1 MNTFR
6 GYKGGIRVDLK
17 EIKDLMAAMRKTGI
31 QKLVIKRKEG
41 DELQLETQ
49 IGSNA
54 LPIGSPSVQPNK
66 EQTFFQSPSQ
76 VDSSENPSPV
86 VKEEKLGDHITAPL
100 VGTIYH
106 SPSPDDEPFVK
117 VGDMVQ
123 EDTVLCIIEAMK
135 VMNEVKA
142 GKSGKIAEILVENG
156 HPVEFGTKMFR
167 IV

>member
-1 MNTFR
+1 M
-6 GYKGGIRVDLK
+6 DLK
-17 EIKDLMAAMRKTGI
+17 EIKDLMTAMRKAGI
-31 QKLVIKRKEG
+31 QKLIIKKKEG

-49 IGSNA
+49 VDSNTS
-54 LPIGSPSVQPNK
+54 PIGFPSAQHNK
-66 EQTFFQSPSQ
+66 EQTFFNPPPSLH
-76 VDSSENPSPV
+76 SSEKPSSL
-86 VKEEKLGDHITAPL
+86 VKEEKLGQHITAPL
-100 VGTIYH
+100 VGTFYN
-106 SPSPDDEPFVK
+106 SASPDDDPFVK

-123 EDTVLCIIEAMK
+123 ENTVLCIVEAMK

>member
-1 MNTFR
+1 M
-6 GYKGGIRVDLK
+6 DLK
-17 EIKDLMAAMRKTGI
+17 EIKDLMTAMRKTGI
-31 QKLVIKRKEG
+31 QKLIIKKKEG

-49 IGSNA
+49 VSSN
-54 LPIGSPSVQPNK
+54 ISSVGFPSTEQNK
-66 EQTFFQSPSQ
+66 EQTFFHSPPIH
-76 VDSSENPSPV
+76 SSENHSPL
-86 VKEEKLGDHITAPL
+86 VKEEKPGQHITAPL

-106 SPSPDDEPFVK
+106 SASPDDEPFVK
-117 VGDMVQ
+117 VGDMVK

-142 GKSGKIAEILVENG
+142 GRSGKIAEILVENG

>member
-1 MNTFR
+1 
-6 GYKGGIRVDLK
+6 VDLK
-17 EIKDLMAAMRKTGI
+17 EIKDLMTAMRKTGI
-31 QKLVIKRKEG
+31 QKLIIKKKEG

-49 IGSNA
+49 VDSNTSSIGFPPA
-54 LPIGSPSVQPNK
+54 QHNK
-66 EQTFFQSPSQ
+66 EQTFFHSPPPIH
-76 VDSSENPSPV
+76 SSEKPSPLA
-86 VKEEKLGDHITAPL
+86 KEEKLGQHITAPL

-106 SPSPDDEPFVK
+106 SASPDDEPFVK
-117 VGDMVQ
+117 VGDVVQ

>member
-1 MNTFR
+1 M
-6 GYKGGIRVDLK
+6 DLK

-31 QKLVIKRKEG
+31 QKLIIKRKEG

-49 IGSNA
+49 IASNA
-54 LPIGSPSVQPNK
+54 SPIGSPSVQPNK
-66 EQTFFQSPSQ
+66 EQTFFHSPSH
-76 VDSSENPSPV
+76 VDSSENRSPV
-86 VKEEKLGDHITAPL
+86 AKEEKLGDHITAPL

>member
-1 MNTFR
+1 M
-6 GYKGGIRVDLK
+6 DLK
-17 EIKDLMAAMRKTGI
+17 EIKDLMTAMRKAGI
-31 QKLVIKRKEG
+31 QKLIIKKKEG

-49 IGSNA
+49 VDSNMSSM
-54 LPIGSPSVQPNK
+54 GFPSAQHK
-66 EQTFFQSPSQ
+66 EQAFFNPPPSAH
-76 VDSSENPSPV
+76 SENHSSLA
-86 VKEEKLGDHITAPL
+86 KEEKPGQHIKAPL
-100 VGTIYH
+100 VGTMYH
-106 SPSPDDEPFVK
+106 SASPDDEPFVN

-142 GKSGKIAEILVENG
+142 GKSGRIAEILVENG

>member
-1 MNTFR
+1 M
-6 GYKGGIRVDLK
+6 DLK
-17 EIKDLMAAMRKTGI
+17 EIKDLMTAMRKAGI
-31 QKLVIKRKEG
+31 QKLIIKKREG

-49 IGSNA
+49 TDSNMS
-54 LPIGSPSVQPNK
+54 PIASPSAQHNK
-66 EQTFFQSPSQ
+66 EQTFFHSPSP
-76 VDSSENPSPV
+76 VHSSENHSPLT
-86 VKEEKLGDHITAPL
+86 KEEKPGQHITAPL

-106 SPSPDDEPFVK
+106 SASPDDEPFVK

>member
-1 MNTFR
+1 
-6 GYKGGIRVDLK
+6 VDLK
-17 EIKDLMAAMRKTGI
+17 EIKDLMTAMRKTGI
-31 QKLVIKRKEG
+31 QKLIIKKKEG

-54 LPIGSPSVQPNK
+54 SPVGFSSAQSNK
-66 EQTFFQSPSQ
+66 EQTFFHSSSP
-76 VDSSENPSPV
+76 VDSIENHSPL
-86 VKEEKLGDHITAPL
+86 VKEEKSENYITAPL

-106 SPSPDDEPFVK
+106 STSPDDEPFVK

-142 GKSGKIAEILVENG
+142 GKSGKIVEILVENG

>member
-1 MNTFR
+1 M
-6 GYKGGIRVDLK
+6 DLK
-17 EIKDLMAAMRKTGI
+17 EIKDLMTAMRKAGI
-31 QKLVIKRKEG
+31 QKLIIKKREG

-49 IGSNA
+49 TDSNMSS
-54 LPIGSPSVQPNK
+54 IGSPSAQHNK
-66 EQTFFQSPSQ
+66 EQTFFHSPS
-76 VDSSENPSPV
+76 VHSSEKLSPL
-86 VKEEKLGDHITAPL
+86 VKEEKPGQHITAPL

-106 SPSPDDEPFVK
+106 SASPDDEPFVK